1 MKNFYTLLFALL
13 LAFST
18 SNVLAQAGPCTLSG
32 ASNYIDFTSSSTI
45 MMHVSVNGIS
55 QYTYGWNDGTPVGS
69 SSQKPF
75 YSGWCVTITDIM
87 TGCDTTI
94 CESCIPTG
102 GIGPCPMIYMPVCGC
117 DGNIYSND
125 CEAMQ
130 NGIFTY
136 TSAIGPNGQLLP
148 CSPPAPSWDCVNGAC
163 VDPGTGNG
171 QYTTLNAC
179 LLDSCAVMPPSSWDC
194 ITGQGCYDPGT
205 GMGMY
210 PSQVACNISCGGV
223 TPSWD
228 CDPLTGCYDPG
239 TGNGQYSTIANCAS
253 MCLIIA
259 PSWDCINGACI
270 DPQTGF
276 GQYAIESTCLFLC
289 MPPAS
294 SWDCINGAC
303 IDPQTGFGQYP
314 TLNDCVFDSCAVMP
328 PTSSWDC
335 IPGQG
340 CYDPGTGL
348 GAYTSLAACNSSC
361 TVTPSWDCIP
371 GQGCYDPLTG
381 TGMYSSQAACNV
393 ACGGTPSW
401 DCVNSAC
408 IDPGTGNGQYT
419 TLNSCLLDSCNV
431 MPPVLSWDCI
441 PGQGC
446 YDPLTGMGMYSS
458 QAACDNVCI
467 VNAVEEQT
475 TNKKLLKITDLL
487 GRETKGS
494 KNDVLFYIY
503 DDGTVEKRIVIE

>member
-45 MMHVSVNGIS
+45 MMHISVNGIS

-102 GIGPCPMIYMPVCGC
+102 GVGMCTMIYAPVCGC

-125 CEAMQ
+125 CVAMY

-148 CSPPAPSWDCVNGAC
+148 CVPPVSSWDCTAGVC
-163 VDPGTGNG
+163 VDPGTGLG
-171 QYTTLNAC
+171 QYSTLNDC
-179 LLDSCAVMPPSSWDC
+179 VLDSCSVMPPAASWDC
-194 ITGQGCYDPGT
+194 TAGGCVDPGT
-205 GMGMY
+205 G
-210 PSQVACNISCGGV
+210 
-223 TPSWD
+223 
-228 CDPLTGCYDPG
+228 L
-239 TGNGQYSTIANCAS
+239 GQYATQTNCQS
-253 MCLIIA
+253 MCIPVA

-270 DPQTGF
+270 DPGTGL
-276 GQYAIESTCLFLC
+276 GTYISLGLCNSVCAITL
-289 MPPAS
+289 
-294 SWDCINGAC
+294 SWDCVNG
-303 IDPQTGFGQYP
+303 T
-314 TLNDCVFDSCAVMP
+314 CV
-328 PTSSWDC
+328 
-335 IPGQG
+335 
-340 CYDPGTGL
+340 DPGTGL
-348 GAYTSLAACNSSC
+348 GAYNSLG
-361 TVTPSWDCIP
+361 VCI
-371 GQGCYDPLTG
+371 GVC
-381 TGMYSSQAACNV
+381 AI
-393 ACGGTPSW
+393 TPSW
-401 DCVNSAC
+401 DCVGNAC
-408 IDPGTGNGQYT
+408 VDPGTGA
-419 TLNSCLLDSCNV
+419 
-431 MPPVLSWDCI
+431 
-441 PGQGC
+441 
-446 YDPLTGMGMYSS
+446 GMYAS
-458 QAACDNVCI
+458 QAACANVCL
-467 VNAVEEQT
+467 VSGVEEQT
-475 TNKKLLKITDLL
+475 TSKKLLKITDLL